1 MCVEYI
7 CVWSFVFWDIIYWEI
22 IILMM
27 KIVKVLDVWKR
38 EGGGYRVGEEEEFFK
53 IEYENYYD
61 EGSVIIY

>member
-1 MCVEYI
+1 
-7 CVWSFVFWDIIYWEI
+7 
-22 IILMM
+22 MM

-53 IEYENYYD
+53 IEYEKNYYD